1 MSNSTTY
8 LQELSEVLARLVEQS
23 FQQSGKVSFSQDP
36 AIETK
41 SIMEYNRRM
50 RVSGLEK
57 FNGAAYVA
65 SVSFYRNDKDQ
76 ASHNAC
82 GALVLNVADQEM
94 KKLFEA
100 LGVSGFDDDEED
112 EAVEKCC
119 EVCQTVAD
127 AFINQLQAKR
137 STSVLRSDAIGGRN
151 TIADGV
157 EFGYDQYDAQEI
169 SFYVKGQKVLAFDL
183 TMSRL

>member
-1 MSNSTTY
+1 MTNQTTH
-8 LQELSEVLARLVEQS
+8 LQELSEILVRLVDQS
-23 FQQSGKVSFSQDP
+23 FQQSGKVSFSQD
-36 AIETK
+36 AVVETK

-65 SVSFYRNDKDQ
+65 SVSFYRNDKDR

-94 KKLFEA
+94 KKLFDG
-100 LGVSGFDDDEED
+100 LGVTGFDDDEED
-112 EAVEKCC
+112 EAIEKCC
-119 EVCQTVAD
+119 EVCQTLAD
-127 AFINQLQAKR
+127 EFINRIGAKR
-137 STSVLRSDAIGGRN
+137 DMSVVRSEAVGGRN

-157 EFGYDQYDAQEI
+157 EFGYDQYDAQEV
-169 SFYVKGQKVLAFDL
+169 SFFVKGQKVLAFDL